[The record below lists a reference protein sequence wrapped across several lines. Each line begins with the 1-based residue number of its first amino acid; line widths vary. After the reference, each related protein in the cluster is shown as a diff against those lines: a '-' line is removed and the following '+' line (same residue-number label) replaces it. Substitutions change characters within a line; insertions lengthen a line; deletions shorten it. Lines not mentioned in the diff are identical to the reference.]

1 MNYYNFKNTK
11 KKKTPRLNKKPIIIG
26 LIAFVLALA
35 ITLTLIFT
43 LNWYFVDTPYDW
55 VDFDE
60 HIEIPNYLG
69 VGLSEKEVQEK
80 LDEAKDGVL
89 DLFTKKNPI
98 EKGAAIEQ
106 GWNVTV
112 SIVAKKGDKN
122 SENISDAS
130 YTSYEFADI
139 GNHETTEDED
149 FFAKL
154 EEYILEKCKK
164 FDHSANSTY
173 DNLLPAFYY
182 TYPEDYE
189 VDSVKGKEILHIITV
204 TLVTETD
211 RPALTDDIFKNNV
224 DEISDYLGLEVEF
237 ASVKEF
243 EDYMRHQ
250 IEINLVWNTIAD
262 NSTVLKYPEDF
273 IAEQEAHFDSYYE
286 SVMQQNNISSW
297 SDLYGQ
303 LGTNET
309 GYIAKRTE
317 YAEGVVKEELILYR
331 IIKAEKIRMSSDEY
345 QTRGEVLALEAGYE
359 SLEDYENALG
369 KELVERTVHWEI
381 VKEFLLAKATRVA

>member
-1 MNYYNFKNTK
+1 MNYYDFKSK
-11 KKKTPRLNKKPIIIG
+11 KKNAPKLNAKPIIITAVAAL
-26 LIAFVLALA
+26 LIVA
-35 ITLTLIFT
+35 IALTLIFT

-60 HIEIPNYLG
+60 HIEVPKYMG
-69 VGLSEKEVQEK
+69 VELSEKKIQEK

-98 EKGAAIEQ
+98 EKGTSIEK

-112 SIVAKKGDKN
+112 SIIAKKGDKN

-139 GNHETTEDED
+139 GNHETTENKE
-149 FFAKL
+149 FFEKL
-154 EEYILEKCKK
+154 EEHILEKCKK
-164 FDHSANSTY
+164 FDHSANATY
-173 DNLLPAFYY
+173 DNLIPAFYY
-182 TYPEDYE
+182 TYPADYK
-189 VDSVKGKEILHIITV
+189 VDAVKGKEIMHVITV

-224 DEISDYLGLEVEF
+224 DKISDYLGLEVEF
-237 ASVKEF
+237 ASIKEF
-243 EDYMRHQ
+243 EDYMRRQ

-262 NSTVLKYPEDF
+262 SSKVIKYPEDF

-286 SVMQQNNISSW
+286 SVMKQNNITSW
-297 SDLYGQ
+297 KDLYGQ

-317 YAEGVVKEELILYR
+317 YAEGVVKEELILYY
-331 IIKAEKIRMSSDEY
+331 IIKAEKIRMSGDEY
-345 QTRGEVLALEAGYE
+345 ETRGEVLALEAGYE

-369 KELVERTVHWEI
+369 EELVERTVHWEI
-381 VKEFLLAKATRVA
+381 VKEYLLANAVRVA